1 MAKIYLKSEQQKVM
15 SAPLAIKCLE
25 AEHIEIILISL
36 KKGEQIPVHK
46 NPFQVIFFVKSGKG
60 ILTVENE
67 SFILEQNESA
77 FVPVSENR
85 SWTNNESETLELLVM
100 KLLSE
105 KF

>member
-25 AEHIEIILISL
+25 AENIEIILISL

-60 ILTVENE
+60 VLTVENE

-77 FVPVSENR
+77 FVPTSENR
-85 SWTNNESETLELLVM
+85 SWENNECETLELFVI
-100 KLLSE
+100 
-105 KF
+105 KFLNENF